1 MATRRSSP
9 AALTAEPETTSGI
22 STRTNAAQTAGV
34 ASTPVSG
41 LWTHIRLMRPTA
53 RSGMPQIGA
62 TLLVAVATAAWTAAA
77 GSAAKV
83 SGLGVVAAKPP
94 SLATACGSTSGIR
107 AQARWLTASDRV
119 RLYAIEAGDGQ
130 VGVVLA
136 HQGGSNLCEELPY
149 AKTLRHAGLRVL
161 AFDFRGNGHSARP
174 SKNVLA
180 YRRDF
185 TAAIKQLRSD
195 GARRVFLIGAS
206 MGGAA
211 AVQNSGG
218 LPLTGVVS
226 LSGTRLWSGYGI
238 NKPGPRA
245 LRAPFL
251 YVGSKSD
258 WRAPLK
264 EARTIVRTAG
274 SRDKRSI
281 FYRGSLHGWE
291 FVQSAPFAAKNRT
304 LIHDWIQRH
313 SHA

>member
-1 MATRRSSP
+1 MCAMARIG
-9 AALTAEPETTSGI
+9 ALLL
-22 STRTNAAQTAGV
+22 AGV
-34 ASTPVSG
+34 T
-41 LWTHIRLMRPTA
+41 
-53 RSGMPQIGA
+53 
-62 TLLVAVATAAWTAAA
+62 ATACAAA
-77 GSAAKV
+77 TSSAERLSAPR
-83 SGLGVVAAKPP
+83 AAGGAPP
-94 SLATACGSTSGIR
+94 SLANACGSAGGIGAR
-107 AQARWLTASDRV
+107 ALWLTTDDRV

-245 LRAPFL
+245 LRVPFL

-258 WRAPLK
+258 YRAPLK
-264 EARTIVRTAG
+264 EARIIFRNAG
-274 SRDKRSI
+274 SREKRII

-291 FVQSAPFAAKNRT
+291 LVQDAPFAATARA
-304 LIHDWIQRH
+304 LILAWIRGH
-313 SHA
+313 TRP